1 MAISFE
7 PLSVSTLVTPKDGLF
22 RASLVLEYDD
32 GTVHSLRIE
41 NPAEAYA
48 QVNHNFPMGDIPLGE
63 PTYLPS
69 LADRMEVVIRL
80 KAGGSPVT
88 YRHD

>member
-32 GTVHSLRIE
+32 GTVHSLRVE
-41 NPAEAYA
+41 NPVEAYA
-48 QVNHNFPMGDIPLGE
+48 QINHNFPMGDIPLGE
-63 PTYLPS
+63 PEHLPV
-69 LADRMEVVIRL
+69 LAGTMEVVVRM
-80 KAGGSPVT
+80 KAGGSPMT